1 MATTRLMPLHIGEGR
16 TFSTAIADILDYVK
30 NPQKTDYGKFIF
42 GYECD
47 TRTADAEFAL
57 SKWQYLNLTGRKR
70 GADDVIAYHFRQS
83 FKPGEVVPEEANQ
96 IGSELAMKLTKGNN
110 AFIVCTHVDKH
121 HVHNHII
128 VSAVNL
134 DCSRKF
140 RNFWGSTW
148 AVRRISDKL
157 CLEHGLSIIEDPK
170 PSRGHYGTWLGE
182 SGKPLSFQ
190 NQIRQAIDAALDL
203 RPSTFEEFL
212 KLLEAGGVEVTHRGK
227 SINFRVAGQEKPTRC
242 NTLKGD
248 YTEQAIRERI
258 AGTRIP
264 SRPSYRTAPNVKM
277 LIDIESAIR
286 SGKGVGYERWAKV
299 FNVKQLAKAIS
310 YLKEHDNMSYE
321 TLQAKTAAA
330 TSRFNELSKQIK
342 AMETR
347 LTDNGELQKQIINYS
362 KTRTV
367 YTAYRKAG
375 YSKKFRA
382 EHEADILI
390 HQAAKKYFDGL
401 GVQKLPTV
409 KALREEYAQV
419 LEAKRKAYAE
429 YKQVREEMRE
439 LQNVQANIDYLL
451 GHSTGRE
458 NARERQ

>member
-1 MATTRLMPLHIGEGR
+1 M
-16 TFSTAIADILDYVK
+16 
-30 NPQKTDYGKFIF
+30 
-42 GYECD
+42 
-47 TRTADAEFAL
+47 
-57 SKWQYLNLTGRKR
+57 
-70 GADDVIAYHFRQS
+70 
-83 FKPGEVVPEEANQ
+83 
-96 IGSELAMKLTKGNN
+96 
-110 AFIVCTHVDKH
+110 
-121 HVHNHII
+121 
-128 VSAVNL
+128 
-134 DCSRKF
+134 
-140 RNFWGSTW
+140 
-148 AVRRISDKL
+148 RRISDKL
-157 CLEHGLSIIEDPK
+157 CLEHGLSIIEDPN

-227 SINFRVAGQEKPTRC
+227 NINFRVAGQEKPTRC

-258 AGTRIP
+258 SGTRIP
-264 SRPSYRTAPNVKM
+264 SRFSYRTAPNVKM

-362 KTRTV
+362 KTRAV
-367 YTAYRKAG
+367 YTAYCKAG